1 MKVTKLDR
9 RYNCNHIMKYMVETT
24 YDFMG
29 GTDSRAKKFVG
40 WREWCWSVF
49 GPSSETKWLVLRPV
63 PAGTDGQCRMVTDS
77 RWAWDTEHGNQRLY
91 FKDDETLSAFMLQ
104 WG

>member
-29 GTDSRAKKFVG
+29 GTDARAKKFVG